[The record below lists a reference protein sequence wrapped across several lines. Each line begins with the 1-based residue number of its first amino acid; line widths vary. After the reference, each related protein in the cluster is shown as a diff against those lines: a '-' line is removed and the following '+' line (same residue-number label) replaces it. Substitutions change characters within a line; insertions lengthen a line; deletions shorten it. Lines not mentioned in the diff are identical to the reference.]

1 MLDLSLAA
9 LVESFRRKAF
19 TPLDYW
25 DALEHRIAA
34 WEPHIKALYAYD
46 PAAARAEAEA
56 STRRWAK
63 NEPAGSLDGVPVTVK
78 ELVATKGCPIPQGS
92 AAIPLVPAAADAP
105 PAARLR
111 EAGAIIFAKT
121 SVPDLAMLSS
131 GVSTFHGITRNPWN
145 LSRNP
150 GGSSSGA
157 GAAGAAGYGPLHIGT
172 DIGGSIRLPAGWCGL
187 VGFKPSLGRVPIDP
201 YYVGRAAGPMTRT
214 VEDSAL
220 AMAVLSKPDPRDA
233 MSLPWQDV
241 DWTALETTVKG
252 LRIGLMQDVGTG
264 TVADAETQAAVAAAA
279 RIFEAAGAIVEPVEP
294 VLTPAILDGID
305 LFWRARAWNEIRA
318 LPQDRL
324 DLLLPYIFEWAKGGE
339 AVPGWRA
346 VDGFNQ
352 TLVIRQRAAALFQGF
367 DAVLTPTNA
376 VTSFA
381 AELASPLN
389 DPLRPFDHIVYTLP
403 WNMSEQPA
411 ISINC
416 GWSGEGLPIGLQIVG
431 PRFEDLAVLRL
442 AKFYE
447 EARGPITNWPLAP
460 HRKTDNSPA

>member
-25 DALEHRIAA
+25 DALEKHIEI

-56 STRRWAK
+56 STLRWAK

-78 ELVATKGCPIPQGS
+78 ELVATENCPIPQGS
-92 AAIPLVPAAADAP
+92 AAIALVPATADAP

-157 GAAGAAGYGPLHIGT
+157 GAAGAAGYGPLHVGT

-201 YYVGRAAGPMTRT
+201 FYVGRAAGPMTRT
-214 VEDSAL
+214 VEDAAR
-220 AMAVLSKPDPRDA
+220 AMDVLSRPDPRDA
-233 MSLPWQDV
+233 MSLPWQQV
-241 DWTALETTVKG
+241 DWTALETNVKG
-252 LRIGLMQDVGTG
+252 LRIGLMREAGAGTI
-264 TVADAETQAAVAAAA
+264 ADAETQAAVAAAA
-279 RIFEAAGAIVEPVEP
+279 RVFEAAGAIVEPVEP

-318 LPQDRL
+318 LPRDRL
-324 DLLLPYIFEWAKGGE
+324 DLLLPYIFDWAKGGE

-352 TLVIRQRAAALFQGF
+352 TLAIRQRAAALFQGF

-381 AELASPLN
+381 ANLPSPLN

-411 ISINC
+411 ISLNC

-447 EARGPITNWPLAP
+447 DARGPIVNWPLAP
-460 HRKTDNSPA
+460 HRKTDNSPV

>member
-1 MLDLSLAA
+1 MFDMSLAA
-9 LVESFRRKAF
+9 LVDAFRRKAF
-19 TPLDYW
+19 TPLDSW
-25 DALEHRIAA
+25 DALEKHIDA
-34 WEPHIKALYAYD
+34 WEPHINALYAYD

-56 STRRWAK
+56 STQRWATG
-63 NEPAGSLDGVPVTVK
+63 EPIGPFDGVPVTVK
-78 ELVATKGCPIPQGS
+78 ELIATQGDPIPQGS
-92 AAIPLVPAAADAP
+92 AAIPLVPATEDAP
-105 PAARLR
+105 PVARLR
-111 EAGAIIFAKT
+111 EAGAILFAKT
-121 SVPDLAMLSS
+121 TVPDLAMLSS

-145 LSRNP
+145 LTRNP
-150 GGSSSGA
+150 GGSSAGA

-214 VEDSAL
+214 VEDAAL
-220 AMAVLSKPDPRDA
+220 AMGVLSRPDPRDA
-233 MSLPWQDV
+233 MSLPWQDI

-252 LRIGLMQDVGTG
+252 LRIGLMQQAGAGTI
-264 TVADAETQAAVAAAA
+264 ADDETLTAVTAAA
-279 RIFEAAGAIVEPVEP
+279 RIFEAAGAIVERVEP
-294 VLTPAILDGID
+294 VLTPEILDGID

-324 DLLLPYIFEWAKGGE
+324 DHLLPFIFDWAKGGE

-346 VDGFNQ
+346 VEGFNQ
-352 TLVIRQRAAALFQGF
+352 TLAIRKRAAALFDGL
-367 DAVLTPTNA
+367 DAVLSPTNA

-381 AELASPLN
+381 AELPSPTN
-389 DPLRPFDHIVYTLP
+389 NPLRPFDHIVYTLP

-416 GWSGEGLPIGLQIVG
+416 GWSLEGLPIGLQITG
-431 PRFEDLAVLRL
+431 PRFADLAVLRL

-447 EARGPITNWPLAP
+447 EARGPITNWPKP
-460 HRKTDNSPA
+460 PTP

>member
-9 LVESFRRKAF
+9 LVEAFRRKAF

-25 DALEHRIAA
+25 DALERHIQA
-34 WEPHIKALYAYD
+34 WEPHIKALYLYD
-46 PAAARAEAEA
+46 PAAARLEAQA
-56 STRRWAK
+56 SAQRWAK
-63 NEPAGSLDGVPVTVK
+63 GEPAGPLDGVPVTIK
-78 ELVATKGCPIPQGS
+78 ELIATKGAPIPQGS
-92 AAIPLVPAAADAP
+92 AAIPLVPAAEDAP

-111 EAGAIIFAKT
+111 EAGAILFAKT
-121 SVPDLAMLSS
+121 TVPDLAMLSS
-131 GVSTFHGITRNPWN
+131 GLSTFHGITRNPWN

-150 GGSSSGA
+150 GGSSAGA

-214 VEDSAL
+214 VEDAAL
-220 AMAVLSKPDPRDA
+220 AMGVLARPDSRDA
-233 MSLPWQDV
+233 MSLPSEKI
-241 DWTALETTVKG
+241 DWTALETKVKG
-252 LRIGLMQDVGTG
+252 LRIGLMQDAGAG
-264 TVADAETQAAVAAAA
+264 AVADDETLTAVAAAA
-279 RIFEAAGAIVEPVEP
+279 RLFEAAGAIVERVEP
-294 VLTPAILDGID
+294 VLTPEILDGIN

-324 DLLLPYIFEWAKGGE
+324 DRLLPFIFEWAKGGE
-339 AVPGWRA
+339 AVTGWRA

-352 TLVIRQRAAALFQGF
+352 TLAIRKRAAALFDGL
-367 DAVLTPTNA
+367 DAVLSPTNT

-381 AELASPLN
+381 AELPSPSN
-389 DPLRPFDHIVYTLP
+389 TALRPFDHIVYTLP

-416 GWSGEGLPIGLQIVG
+416 GWSGEGLPIGLQIAG
-431 PRFEDLAVLRL
+431 PRFADLAVLRL

-447 EARGPITNWPLAP
+447 EARGPITNWPKP
-460 HRKTDNSPA
+460 PIP